1 MTRTVFVA
9 AMLALALVPD
19 PASAVSLSGFGLRTG
34 VAASAIRSDHTG
46 GFAPDTRAGF
56 AGSLFCR
63 IALGPSLSIQPEV
76 GWASKGGAG
85 DLTISYVT
93 PTGSTITGTADYPFE
108 QRVDYLEVPVLLRVG
123 PGRDSFFEPYFVLGP
138 GIAFRTGQ
146 KTQTDY
152 RPVEPQNPAVQPASI
167 FEGAGT
173 FDHPSYRAVDFSSI
187 FGFGLAMGRGVFR
200 VVLDARYATGLVG
213 ALETVDRKDAH
224 NRSWITTLGVELR

>member
-19 PASAVSLSGFGLRTG
+19 PALAGSLSGYGLRTG

-46 GFAPDTRAGF
+46 SFAPDTRAGF

-85 DLTISYVT
+85 TT
-93 PTGSTITGTADYPFE
+93 ATTGDPFE
-108 QRVDYLEVPVLLRVG
+108 HRVDYLEVPVLLRVG
-123 PGRDSFFEPYFVLGP
+123 PARGSFFEPYFVLGP

-152 RPVEPQNPAVQPASI
+152 RRVERQNPAVQPASI

-173 FDHPSYRAVDFSSI
+173 FDHPNYRAVDFSSI
-187 FGFGLAMGRGVFR
+187 FGFGLAMGNGVFR
-200 VVLDARYATGLVG
+200 VVLDARYAAGLVG